1 MYNPLMG
8 RHMNRQPWWHVRG
21 YYLGNYSFLAVGSS
35 DRKSMLRTVSKG
47 FGSTIQGRLNMYGA
61 FFGAPT
67 NFNEPYSANQQVSG
81 ETSATKEGKDA
92 HREFGP
98 GTKLGASGP
107 ITDRLDAETNTV
119 NELKPDKRLDDPSKY
134 KQAVNQLESQMTAL
148 RASVGPEKTIHGIL
162 WGWCKEGGEF
172 VFRQRHSILWAGK
185 RIPGVAIGAVGL
197 GYADDVQNKGF
208 TGGTVNSVMDAT
220 PVLGTFK
227 GFIELGTGDWIPNTP
242 TCCEETN
249 DSPSSPPDNYPPP
262 TQAELDAEALS
273 LEQGAWAGE
282 YPGSTGDG
290 EPGIDSSSDG
300 DPGLGWRD

>member
-1 MYNPLMG
+1 
-8 RHMNRQPWWHVRG
+8 
-21 YYLGNYSFLAVGSS
+21 
-35 DRKSMLRTVSKG
+35 
-47 FGSTIQGRLNMYGA
+47 
-61 FFGAPT
+61 
-67 NFNEPYSANQQVSG
+67 
-81 ETSATKEGKDA
+81 
-92 HREFGP
+92 
-98 GTKLGASGP
+98 
-107 ITDRLDAETNTV
+107 
-119 NELKPDKRLDDPSKY
+119 
-134 KQAVNQLESQMTAL
+134 
-148 RASVGPEKTIHGIL
+148 
-162 WGWCKEGGEF
+162 
-172 VFRQRHSILWAGK
+172 
-185 RIPGVAIGAVGL
+185 
-197 GYADDVQNKGF
+197 
-208 TGGTVNSVMDAT
+208 MDAT